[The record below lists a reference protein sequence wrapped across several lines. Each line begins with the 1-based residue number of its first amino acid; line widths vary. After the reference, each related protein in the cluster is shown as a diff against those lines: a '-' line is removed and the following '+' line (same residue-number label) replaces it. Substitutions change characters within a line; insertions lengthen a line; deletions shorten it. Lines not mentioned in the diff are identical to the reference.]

1 VIGLGIVLLVL
12 IVLLVSTGGKKA
24 KGGGPASTS
33 TALATS
39 TSSSTASTST
49 TSTSTTTTSTTTTTI
64 AATTTAVPSVG
75 TQAPTVPQTQQISAA
90 GLADSP
96 PACQVTDIFISNSD
110 PTWAAVRCTDPQS
123 QQAFLEVRQL
133 QSGSWVRVSYG
144 TAQVD
149 CTSTV
154 PTNVQADFA
163 GVLGDCPG

>member
-12 IVLLVSTGGKKA
+12 IVLLVATGGKKS
-24 KGGGPASTS
+24 KGGGPASTT
-33 TALATS
+33 TAPTTS
-39 TSSSTASTST
+39 TPSTT
-49 TSTSTTTTSTTTTTI
+49 TSTSTTTTSTTTTSTTT
-64 AATTTAVPSVG
+64 TTTAPTTTAAPSVG
-75 TQAPTVPQTQQISAA
+75 TQPPTVPQTQQISAA

-149 CTSTV
+149 CASAV
-154 PTNVQADFA
+154 PPNVQADFT
-163 GVLGDCPG
+163 GVLGNCPG